1 MSTYNQLPVYKVSYD
16 LLVETF
22 KTVKDFNREY
32 KYTLGENIKKE
43 TMEMVIDIYRANSS
57 FAKKPYIQKAR
68 ERIEVI
74 RILFRLAQDL
84 KQFGLKRFVDVNEK
98 IESISKQLSA
108 WEKSLV

>member
-1 MSTYNQLPVYKVSYD
+1 MIYNQLPVYKVSYD

-43 TMEMVIDIYRANSS
+43 TIEMVIDIYRANSN
-57 FAKKPYIQKAR
+57 FAKKLYIQKAK

-84 KQFGLKRFVDVNEK
+84 KQIGLKRFVDVNEK

-108 WEKSLV
+108 WEKSLI

>member
-1 MSTYNQLPVYKVSYD
+1 MIFNQLPVYKVSYD

-43 TMEMVIDIYRANSS
+43 TMEMVIDIYRANSN
-57 FAKKPYIQKAR
+57 FAKKPCLQKAR